1 MSFESWRYVHSIM
14 LHKKNKNFPSQFS
27 CSFRFFLA
35 HCISLKVCTHY
46 MSVSSYKSL
55 PAYESISLK
64 RIETFNDCLLFV
76 TKFLLYI
83 FHCMNST
90 HYHYPFI
97 DECLNFFNLYFIFWS
112 LLASV
117 YLQRGSFWHL
127 AESPIYFILSLC
139 PYCPFEEVILTY
151 AVFLQNQKS

>member
-1 MSFESWRYVHSIM
+1 M

-27 CSFRFFLA
+27 CSFRFVFS
-35 HCISLKVCTHY
+35 SLHFIKCLHVLY
-46 MSVSSYKSL
+46 KSVSSYKSL
-55 PAYESISLK
+55 PAYESISLE
-64 RIETFNDCLLFV
+64 RSETFNDCLLFV

-83 FHCMNST
+83 FHCVNAA

-97 DECLNFFNLYFIFWS
+97 DECLTFFNLYFIFWS

-117 YLQRGSFWHL
+117 YLHRGSFWHL

-139 PYCPFEEVILTY
+139 PYCPFEEVILKY
-151 AVFLQNQKS
+151 VVYFQNQTSYYSSVVLTY